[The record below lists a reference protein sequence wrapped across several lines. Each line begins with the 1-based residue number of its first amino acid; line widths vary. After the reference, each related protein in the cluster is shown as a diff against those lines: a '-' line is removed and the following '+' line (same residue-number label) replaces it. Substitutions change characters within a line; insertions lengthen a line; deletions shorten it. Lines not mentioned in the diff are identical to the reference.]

1 MQGTSLSTWTSSLD
15 TEATRKAVIQAGTAI
30 FQYLYHGPNLTLGEI
45 RYKMFSRK
53 AVAGVIKPETLPPTV
68 GSAVQHSLRAYL
80 QTWTG
85 FFYRACL
92 LTLATMD
99 GH

>member
-1 MQGTSLSTWTSSLD
+1 MDIFLD
-15 TEATRKAVIQAGTAI
+15 TEANRKAVIQAGTAI

-53 AVAGVIKPETLPPTV
+53 AVAGVIKPETLPPTE
-68 GSAVQHSLRAYL
+68 GAAVQHSLCAYL
-80 QTWTG
+80 QTRTG